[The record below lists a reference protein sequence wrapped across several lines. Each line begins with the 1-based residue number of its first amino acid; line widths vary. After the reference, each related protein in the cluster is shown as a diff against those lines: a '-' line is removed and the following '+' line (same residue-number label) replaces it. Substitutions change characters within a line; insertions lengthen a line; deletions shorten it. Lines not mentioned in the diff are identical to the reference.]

1 MKINYLTTVFSL
13 LLTKINAFQW
23 FERTFVPTMHVPAR
37 KLEIKIDDK
46 YYKKYAPYNETEA
59 MQCLFFTGGNSIIPP
74 EIYND
79 FLTKLAQKNVVV
91 NVFNEDLKKNPLI
104 LKSLTNNEPTVI
116 VAHSSG
122 AMDALSMCKYLDNVE
137 RMVLLDPVDSRI
149 FTDRDNVNKIYDL
162 NYEKVNEIFVI
173 NAEKSYKWKLFPPRI
188 PFIPTFSLTL
198 DKINVENKNKLNV
211 REYGHSDILDY
222 FWGLVMHSSISEG
235 VDNRN
240 PLMIEQYHE
249 WLAEL
254 IGTYIQNK
262 TIMRD
267 SSIIHYVD

>member
-1 MKINYLTTVFSL
+1 MKINKYSILFSL
-13 LLTKINAFQW
+13 LVNKLNAFQW
-23 FERTFVPTMHVPAR
+23 FERTFTPTMHVPAR
-37 KLEIKIDDK
+37 KLERKIEDK

-59 MQCLFFTGGNSIIPP
+59 NQCLFFTGGNSIIPSDL
-74 EIYND
+74 YND
-79 FLTKLAQKNVVV
+79 FLTKLAQKNIVV
-91 NVFNEDLKKNPLI
+91 NVVNDDLKKNPVV

-122 AMDALSMCKYLDNVE
+122 AVDALAMCKYLDNVE
-137 RMVLLDPVDSRI
+137 RMVLLDPVDSRLLS
-149 FTDRDNVNKIYDL
+149 DRDNVGKEYDL
-162 NYEKVNEIFVI
+162 SYQKLNEIFMI
-173 NAEKSYKWKLFPPRI
+173 NAEKSYKWSLFPPKV
-188 PFIPTFSLTL
+188 PFIPIFSLTL
-198 DKINVENKNKLNV
+198 DKLNVENKNKLNV

-222 FWGLVMHSSISEG
+222 FWGLVMHSTISEG

-254 IGTYIQNK
+254 IGTYIQNN

-267 SSIIHYVD
+267 SSIIHYID

>member
-1 MKINYLTTVFSL
+1 
-13 LLTKINAFQW
+13 
-23 FERTFVPTMHVPAR
+23 
-37 KLEIKIDDK
+37 
-46 YYKKYAPYNETEA
+46 
-59 MQCLFFTGGNSIIPP
+59 
-74 EIYND
+74 
-79 FLTKLAQKNVVV
+79 
-91 NVFNEDLKKNPLI
+91 
-104 LKSLTNNEPTVI
+104 
-116 VAHSSG
+116 
-122 AMDALSMCKYLDNVE
+122 MDALSMCKYLDNVE

>member
-1 MKINYLTTVFSL
+1 MKIKFLTSVISL
-13 LLTKINAFQW
+13 FLTEINAFQW

-37 KLEIKIDDK
+37 KLERKIEDK
-46 YYKKYAPYNETEA
+46 YYKKYTPYNETEA
-59 MQCLFFTGGNSIIPP
+59 NQCLFFTGGNSIIPP

-91 NVFNEDLKKNPLI
+91 NVVNEALLKNPVV
-104 LKSLTNNEPTVI
+104 LKSLTYNKPTVI

-122 AMDALSMCKYLDNVE
+122 ATDALEMCKYLDNVE

-149 FTDRDNVNKIYDL
+149 LFDRDNVGKDYDL
-162 NYEKVNEIFVI
+162 SYQKVNEILVI
-173 NAEKSYKWKLFPPRI
+173 NAEKSYNWRLFPPRI

-198 DKINVENKNKLNV
+198 DKLNVENKNKLNV

-222 FWGLVMHSSISEG
+222 YWGLVMHSSISEG

-254 IGTYIQNK
+254 IGTYIHNN

>member
-1 MKINYLTTVFSL
+1 MKIKYLPTVFSL
-13 LLTKINAFQW
+13 FLTNINAFQW
-23 FERTFVPTMHVPAR
+23 FERTFTPTIHVPAR
-37 KLEIKIDDK
+37 KLEQKIENK
-46 YYKKYAPYNETEA
+46 YYKKYAPYNETDA
-59 MQCLFFTGGNSIIPP
+59 NQCLFFTGGSSIIPSDL
-74 EIYND
+74 YND
-79 FLTKLAQKNVVV
+79 FLTKLAQKNIVV
-91 NVFNEDLKKNPLI
+91 NVVNEDLKKNPVA

-122 AMDALSMCKYLDNVE
+122 VMDALAMCKYLDNVE
-137 RMVLLDPVDSRI
+137 RMILLDPVDNRI
-149 FTDRDNVNKIYDL
+149 LYDRDNVGKEYDL
-162 NYEKVNEIFVI
+162 SYQKLNEIFMI
-173 NAEKSYKWKLFPPRI
+173 NAEKSYKWSIFPPKV
-188 PFIPTFSLTL
+188 PFIPIFSLTL
-198 DKINVENKNKLNV
+198 DKLNVENKNKLTV

-222 FWGLVMHSSISEG
+222 FWGLVMHSTISEG

-254 IGTYIQNK
+254 IGTYIQNN